1 MGCHV
6 LQRFERCCE
15 RSLRSSLRLAS
26 LLSGQTVEKIE
37 KAYKRHCEVT
47 CPVMQMDAELEQDEA
62 QDFELEMLEEQGE
75 EPGCD
80 SECMKL
86 LTTVARETVFTDPE
100 QYDPQELAEPEEMD
114 LKSVSDKQELVKLLE
129 TPAAP
134 EKSSE
139 KNIGREYMPSS
150 LHEALELPGDLFNSL
165 FRLCCRLRQNHSFKQ
180 SFQVERAQ
188 DRAVECR
195 ARNA

>member
-1 MGCHV
+1 M
-6 LQRFERCCE
+6 
-15 RSLRSSLRLAS
+15 
-26 LLSGQTVEKIE
+26 EKIE

-165 FRLCCRLRQNHSFKQ
+165 FRLCCRLRTASGGIDKEWINNARH
-180 SFQVERAQ
+180 VRRASPKLNWYQ
-188 DRAVECR
+188 FLGIHLSKGSIKFCIL
-195 ARNA
+195 